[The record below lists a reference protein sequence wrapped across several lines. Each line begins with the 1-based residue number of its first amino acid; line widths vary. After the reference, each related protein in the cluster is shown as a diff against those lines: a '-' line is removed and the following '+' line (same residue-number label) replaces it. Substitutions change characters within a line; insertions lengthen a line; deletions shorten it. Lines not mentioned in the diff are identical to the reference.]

1 MGPSSVDV
9 KGWGMVVRLV
19 RVRVWVAGG
28 LVEVTMPKSSSLV
41 ERAMGLGARVVAGM
55 VRVAVSVLVDEA
67 VRVPGP
73 VPLRAMVQALEGWR
87 VVAQS
92 EVRV

>member
-1 MGPSSVDV
+1 M
-9 KGWGMVVRLV
+9 V

-41 ERAMGLGARVVAGM
+41 ERAMGLGVRVVVGR
-55 VRVAVSVLVDEA
+55 VRVAVVALVDET

-73 VPLRAMVQALEGWR
+73 VPVRAIEQEFEGWR
-87 VVAQS
+87 VVAQL
-92 EVRV
+92 VARV

>member
-1 MGPSSVDV
+1 
-9 KGWGMVVRLV
+9 LV

-41 ERAMGLGARVVAGM
+41 ERAMGLGVRVVAGR
-55 VRVAVSVLVDEA
+55 VKVAVGALVDEA

-73 VPLRAMVQALEGWR
+73 VPVRPMVQALEGWR
-87 VVAQS
+87 VDAQL

>member
-1 MGPSSVDV
+1 M
-9 KGWGMVVRLV
+9 V

-41 ERAMGLGARVVAGM
+41 ERAMGLGVRVVAGR
-55 VRVAVSVLVDEA
+55 VKVAVGALVDEA
-67 VRVPGP
+67 VRVPVP
-73 VPLRAMVQALEGWR
+73 VPLRAIEQELEGWR